1 MATVDLSPEPAA
13 ADEPSAPDD
22 PSSGRRGPI
31 TRLKGLLADPMSR
44 SGYALVLGSAITSA
58 LGMGFWVLAARLYD
72 ASHVGTTSAMI
83 SAMGFLSAGSALG
96 LKNGFIR
103 FLPIAGAGAARF
115 IRNAYA
121 ACITVSAVAA
131 LIFVIGQ
138 PLWAHELT
146 MLREGPLP
154 ALFFMA
160 ATASWTIFI
169 LQDSVLTGLR
179 MASWVPAENAVFAV
193 AKLILLVLLVGA
205 PVWGIFVAWSIPSIA
220 LLLPVNLLILR
231 RLRNRPREEV
241 EEGGISIRDVIRFA
255 AGDHVAAFLWL
266 GTTEL
271 LALVVLAQ
279 AGAESSAFYFLSFQI
294 AYSLFLVTSNFASA
308 FVVEA
313 AVHPREETALLR
325 RAVVQSARLVVPAA
339 VGIAVLAPFVLRVMG
354 DEYEA
359 NAVPLLRLLVLSAVP
374 QILVGTAVGRAR
386 LHRRVRLVALI
397 YLVIAICLFSGA
409 TFGLQAGGLEAVGWA
424 WLVTH
429 VVLAVLLTPTVLH
442 PPLGRWMFGWL
453 LRRAAT
459 ARTGVHQRG
468 RSVSARRVLPGALAA
483 AGAEEPTKYA
493 LLPSH
498 HDAIVARAMIGG
510 DPVVVR
516 VAMTEA
522 GTEAL
527 NDNAEMVQRLSG
539 HRRLPRWQTIVPNL
553 LHRGEVDGRVF
564 VVESFLPGSSLD
576 RLTGEAR
583 AAGIE
588 RARAALG
595 ALHHATARNARFDD
609 SVARRWIDEPLEAL
623 RRIPAVAERA
633 DDLQQLRTW
642 LRRELV
648 GNKVKL
654 CWVHGDFWA
663 GNVLVSETTGL
674 PRVTGLIDWENGRLD
689 GFAELDLAHLWLA
702 EQPGE
707 MGASLL
713 GSLEQPESWPDTKVR
728 EDGTVVSRPSGMPA
742 DAVLVLAWLGHVAD
756 GAGRSTDHP
765 PSRIWVNRNVM
776 AVLDRIG
783 DITGAGAV
791 APAGSPAHGP
801 ATDEVDADTD
811 ADVAERGTEVES
823 AETAETAE
831 RAETA
836 EDDPTTAESTEP
848 EDETVEDGALGAED
862 VEGLDPD
869 AGDEGKEEAID
880 DAQARSA
887 APRSTLPATSTTI
900 AGPTSS
906 TPRSPAYFEVSPDAV
921 ADLSR
926 RPGDVDTEQPRFSR
940 ADAASIVLVVAAI
953 VAWVVGI
960 WGADP
965 RTMDQTGMLSLFE
978 PPMIA
983 SLALLTVGF
992 VLALRRNARGWVYV
1006 LHLVVLILLLHGT
1019 PAVLYDTLRYSW
1031 AWKHTGIVEYITRTG
1046 SVDTTIDVTPI
1057 YHSWPGFFAGSALL
1071 TELVGARHAA
1081 RIAMWAP
1088 VVFNLLNIL
1097 ALRFLFRAL
1106 TGSRRLV
1113 WLSLW
1118 LFFITNW
1125 VGQDYFSPQAMAYL
1139 LYLVVIGLALRGFR
1153 RALPPRPLPAPS
1165 TPPVPTFVVLVLLLA
1180 VIASSHQITPF
1191 LAMVVLAGL
1200 VLFRQLR
1207 GWYLPA
1213 AAAVTMGVWALTVG
1227 SGELEAN
1234 TRSLVDSFGRPISN
1248 AEQTFEKTATNSA
1261 AQQVISQAGRAV
1273 VVLLAL
1279 LAAVGLF
1286 RLWRRNAVNPP
1297 VLIMA
1302 ATPAALPFAT
1312 EFGGEAIFRVFLFAV
1327 PAMALLGAAAIDP
1340 GVPKV
1345 DYSQV
1350 RRNSELR
1357 TVDEPWPWLRT
1368 LAALVV
1374 SGVLLGGFVTAYYG
1388 KEQQYYFTQEEVDA
1402 SAWVSEHAR
1411 PGSLLIEGSRN
1422 YPSQFL
1428 NYDHFTYVAI
1438 AREPEESQEEV
1449 LADPARKLTAWLDN
1463 DDYADAYL
1471 LITRSQ
1477 KIDVDISGPM
1487 PEGSIADIE
1496 AALRASP
1503 NFRVAFQN
1511 RDAVVFELAKGH
1523 GT

>member
-1 MATVDLSPEPAA
+1 MATVDLNPEHDAA
-13 ADEPSAPDD
+13 GQDDADGVEPV
-22 PSSGRRGPI
+22 RRGGPVARI
-31 TRLKGLLADPMSR
+31 KELVSDPMSR
-44 SGYALVLGSAITSA
+44 SGYALVLGSMITSA

-72 ASHVGTTSAMI
+72 AEHVGTASAMI
-83 SAMGFLSAGSALG
+83 SAMGFLAAGSALG

-103 FLPIAGAGAARF
+103 FLPIAGDGAPRF

-131 LIFVIGQ
+131 LVFVLGQ
-138 PLWAHELT
+138 TVWAHELT
-146 MLREGPLP
+146 MLREGALP

-193 AKLILLVLLVGA
+193 AKLGLLVALVGA

-220 LLLPVNLLILR
+220 LLIPVNLLIFR
-231 RLRNRPREEV
+231 RLRRRRRERGSADP
-241 EEGGISIRDVIRFA
+241 GGISLGDVVRFA

-279 AGAESSAFYFLSFQI
+279 AGPEASAYYFLSFQI

-313 AVHPREETALLR
+313 AVHPRDESALLR

-339 VGIAVLAPFVLRVMG
+339 LGVAVFAPLVLRFLG
-354 DEYEA
+354 EQYEA
-359 NAVPLLRLLVLSAVP
+359 NAVPLLRLLVLSAIP
-374 QILVGTAVGRAR
+374 QILVGAAVGRAR

-409 TFGLQAGGLEAVGWA
+409 TFGLRAGGLEAVGWTWFVTQLA
-424 WLVTH
+424 LGLV
-429 VVLAVLLTPTVLH
+429 LTPTVLH
-442 PPLGRWMFGWL
+442 PPMGRWMFGWA
-453 LRRAAT
+453 LRRAAA

-468 RSVSARRVLPGALAA
+468 RSVHARRVVPGALAA

-498 HDAIVARAMIGG
+498 HDAVVARAMIDGE
-510 DPVVVR
+510 PVVVR

-553 LHRGEVDGRVF
+553 LHRGQVEGRAY
-564 VVESFLPGSSLD
+564 VVESFLPGTSLD
-576 RLTGEAR
+576 RLTGTQREA
-583 AAGIE
+583 GLD

-595 ALHHATARNARFDD
+595 SLHHATARNARFDD
-609 SVARRWIDEPLEAL
+609 SVARRWIDEPLDVL
-623 RRIPAVAERA
+623 QRMPAVAERPE
-633 DDLQQLRTW
+633 DLQQLRSW

-648 GNKVKL
+648 GTKVKL

-663 GNVLVSETTGL
+663 GNVLVGETAGG

-689 GFAELDLAHLWLA
+689 GLAEVDTAHLWLT

-707 MGASLL
+707 MGAALL
-713 GSLEQPESWPDTKVR
+713 GALEHPEDWPEARVA
-728 EDGTVVSRPSGMPA
+728 EDGSVVSRPSDMPA
-742 DAVLVLAWLGHVAD
+742 DAVLVLAWLSHVAA

-765 PSRIWVNRNVM
+765 PSRIWLNRNVM
-776 AVLDRIG
+776 CVLDRIG
-783 DITGAGAV
+783 EITGASG
-791 APAGSPAHGP
+791 GG
-801 ATDEVDADTD
+801 
-811 ADVAERGTEVES
+811 GT
-823 AETAETAE
+823 A
-831 RAETA
+831 
-836 EDDPTTAESTEP
+836 
-848 EDETVEDGALGAED
+848 ALGAPGA
-862 VEGLDPD
+862 EGLDPHP
-869 AGDEGKEEAID
+869 GDVGKEDAID
-880 DAQARSA
+880 DVHGSTSPPRAPVAPA
-887 APRSTLPATSTTI
+887 APTTFAGGASTLPRA
-900 AGPTSS
+900 
-906 TPRSPAYFEVSPDAV
+906 PAYFEVSPDAT
-921 ADLSR
+921 ADLGR
-926 RPGDVDTEQPRFSR
+926 RRDDPDADRPPFSR
-940 ADAASIVLVVAAI
+940 ADGLSVALVLAAI
-953 VAWVVGI
+953 AAWVVGF

-965 RTMDQTGMLSLFE
+965 RDMGQTGVLSLLE
-978 PPMIA
+978 PPAIA
-983 SLALLTVGF
+983 GLALLSLSF
-992 VLALRRNARGWVYV
+992 VLALQRHARGWVYAM
-1006 LHLVVLILLLHGT
+1006 HLVVLIGLVHGT

-1046 SVDTTIDVTPI
+1046 SVDTTVDVTPI

-1088 VVFNLLNIL
+1088 VLFNLLNLL

-1118 LFFITNW
+1118 IFFVTNW

-1153 RALPPRPLPAPS
+1153 RALPPRPVPARVLDRWPA
-1165 TPPVPTFVVLVLLLA
+1165 FAAIVVLLA
-1180 VIASSHQITPF
+1180 AISSSHQITPF
-1191 LAMVVLAGL
+1191 LMMVLLAGL

-1213 AAAVTMGVWALTVG
+1213 AAGVTMAAWALTVG

-1248 AEQTFEKTATNSA
+1248 AEQTFEKTQTTA
-1261 AQQVISQAGRAV
+1261 ASQELISQAGRAV
-1273 VVLLAL
+1273 VLLLAL

-1286 RLWRRNAVNPP
+1286 RLWRRNAVNPV
-1297 VLIMA
+1297 VLVIA

-1327 PAMALLGAAAIDP
+1327 PAMAILGGAAIDP

-1345 DYSQV
+1345 DYSQL
-1350 RRNSELR
+1350 RRDR
-1357 TVDEPWPWLRT
+1357 DPRVVDRPWPILRSI
-1368 LAALVV
+1368 AAFVV
-1374 SGVLLGGFVTAYYG
+1374 VGVLLAGYVTAYYG
-1388 KEQQYYFTQEEVDA
+1388 KDQKYYFTPEEVEA
-1402 SAWVSEHAR
+1402 TEWVSARAR
-1411 PGSLLIEGSRN
+1411 PGSLLVEGSRN

-1428 NYDHFTYVAI
+1428 NYEHFTYVAI

-1449 LADPARKLTAWLDN
+1449 LADPLGKLTAWLDN
-1463 DDYADAYL
+1463 DDYADAYIL
-1471 LITRSQ
+1471 FTRSQ
-1477 KIDVDISGPM
+1477 GIDVDISGPM
-1487 PEGSIADIE
+1487 PEGSIDDIE
-1496 AALRASP
+1496 AALRGSA
-1503 NFRVAFQN
+1503 NFRVAFEN
-1511 RDAVVFELAKGH
+1511 RDAVVFELSKGH

>member
-1 MATVDLSPEPAA
+1 MATVDLNPDHDATPDSSD
-13 ADEPSAPDD
+13 ADARA
-22 PSSGRRGPI
+22 GRRGPV
-31 TRLKGLLADPMSR
+31 TRLKGLLSDPMSR

-58 LGMGFWVLAARLYD
+58 LGMGFWILAARLYD
-72 ASHVGTTSAMI
+72 ARYVGTTSAMI
-83 SAMGFLSAGSALG
+83 AAMGFLASGSTIG

-103 FLPIAGAGAARF
+103 FLPISGSSAPRF
-115 IRNAYA
+115 IRNAYL
-121 ACITVSAVAA
+121 ACISVAA
-131 LIFVIGQ
+131 FAALVFVLGQ
-138 PLWAHELT
+138 PVWAKELT

-154 ALFFMA
+154 ALFFIV
-160 ATASWTIFI
+160 ATVSWTLFV

-193 AKLILLVLLVGA
+193 AKLGLLVVLVGA

-231 RLRNRPREEV
+231 YLRRRPREDL
-241 EEGGISIRDVIRFA
+241 EEGGIAIRDVVRFA

-271 LALVVLAQ
+271 LSLVVLAQ
-279 AGAESSAFYFLSFQI
+279 AGAESSAYYFLSFQI
-294 AYSLFLVTSNFASA
+294 AYSLYLVTSNFASA

-313 AVHPREETALLR
+313 AIHPDQETALLR

-339 VGIAVLAPFVLRVMG
+339 LGATLLAPIVLRIMG
-354 DEYEA
+354 SEYEA
-359 NAVPLLRLLVLSAVP
+359 NAVPLLRLLLLSAIP
-374 QILVGTAVGRAR
+374 QILVGAAVGRAR
-386 LHRRVRLVALI
+386 LHRQVRVVILV
-397 YLVIAICLFSGA
+397 YLFTAIALFSGA
-409 TFGLQAGGLEAVGWA
+409 TFGLRAGGLEAVGWA
-424 WLVTH
+424 WLCTQLVMAT
-429 VVLAVLLTPTVLH
+429 VLTPTVLH
-442 PPLGRWMFGWL
+442 PPIGRWMFGRL
-453 LRRAAT
+453 LRRAAS

-498 HDAIVARAMIGG
+498 HDAIVARAMVGG

-522 GTEAL
+522 GTGAL

-539 HRRLPRWQTIVPNL
+539 HRRLPRWQTIVPNV
-553 LHRGEVDGRVF
+553 LHRGQVDGRTF
-564 VVESFLPGSSLD
+564 VVESFLPGTSLD

-583 AAGIE
+583 AKGLE
-588 RARAALG
+588 RARVALG
-595 ALHHATARNARFDD
+595 SLHHATARNARFDD
-609 SVARRWIDEPLEAL
+609 SVARRWIDDPLETL
-623 RRIPAVAERA
+623 QRLPAVAERA

-642 LRRELV
+642 LRRALV

-663 GNVLVSETTGL
+663 GNVLVSETSGV
-674 PRVTGLIDWENGRLD
+674 PRITGLIDWENGRLD

-713 GSLEQPESWPDTKVR
+713 AALERPQAWPDTRVL
-728 EDGTVVSRPSGMPA
+728 DGGDVVSRPSNMPA

-765 PSRIWVNRNVM
+765 PSRIWVNRNVLS
-776 AVLDRIG
+776 VLDRIG
-783 DITGAGAV
+783 EITGGAAAGPAADTSPSAGFVRTPETAPAPDEADRAGA
-791 APAGSPAHGP
+791 SS
-801 ATDEVDADTD
+801 ATDAEV
-811 ADVAERGTEVES
+811 
-823 AETAETAE
+823 
-831 RAETA
+831 
-836 EDDPTTAESTEP
+836 
-848 EDETVEDGALGAED
+848 
-862 VEGLDPD
+862 LDPD

-880 DAQARSA
+880 DVHARSA
-887 APRSTLPATSTTI
+887 APGTALPAEASTTI

-906 TPRSPAYFEVSPDAV
+906 APRSPAYFEVSPDAV

-926 RPGDVDTEQPRFSR
+926 RPGDELLIQPKFSR
-940 ADAASIVLVVAAI
+940 ADAASIVLVVAAV

-965 RTMDQTGMLSLFE
+965 RTMDQTGLLALFE

-983 SLALLTVGF
+983 GLALLTIGF
-992 VLALRRNARGWVYV
+992 VLALRRNARGWVYA

-1046 SVDTTIDVTPI
+1046 SVDTTIEVTPI

-1088 VVFNLLNIL
+1088 VVFNLLNVL

-1113 WLSLW
+1113 WLALW

-1139 LYLVVIGLALRGFR
+1139 LYIVVIGLALRGFR
-1153 RALPPRPLPAPS
+1153 RALPPRPVPAAP
-1165 TPPVPTFVVLVLLLA
+1165 TPPGPTFAVLVLLLA

-1213 AAAVTMGVWALTVG
+1213 AAAVTMAAWALTVG
-1227 SGELEAN
+1227 AGELEAN

-1248 AEQTFEKTATNSA
+1248 AEETFQKTATTA
-1261 AQQVISQAGRAV
+1261 ASQQIISQAGRAV

-1279 LAAVGLF
+1279 LSAVGLF

-1297 VLIMA
+1297 LLIMA

-1350 RRNSELR
+1350 RRNR
-1357 TVDEPWPWLRT
+1357 DPRVVDEPWPVLRT
-1368 LAALVV
+1368 IGAFVV
-1374 SGVLLGGFVTAYYG
+1374 SVVLLSGFVTAYYG
-1388 KEQQYYFTQEEVDA
+1388 KDQQYYFTQEEIDA
-1402 SAWVSEHAR
+1402 SAWVSERAR

-1477 KIDVDISGPM
+1477 KNDVDISGPM
-1487 PEGSIADIE
+1487 PEGSIDDIE
-1496 AALRASP
+1496 QALRASP